1 MSNRDN
7 LAVDFQ
13 SMASLKHWGE
23 SPELAEKTMK
33 RRSLVHCGW
42 GRVLFG
48 HTYADHQALIE
59 DLNDED
65 QLRSDVVFYCREP
78 QVLVSK
84 APHQLFID
92 PSLTYRLD
100 LSGSKPEVT
109 RSPRL
114 RVRTLMGGWDE
125 YNINKLLLD
134 LGRVDL
140 GDDFTHKMFADPSL
154 SVLIAE
160 DEKSG
165 QLLGCVFGIDH
176 KLAFDDPDNGSSAW
190 SLAVV
195 EDSPLSGVASA
206 LISELAKRF
215 REKGRQ
221 FLDWSIVHDEQDDCL
236 LAENMGFA
244 RVPVYSV
251 KNRNAV
257 NEPLY
262 TSEAE
267 CQPESLSAQALPLVE
282 QARRLGIS
290 VQIHDA
296 ARDLFSL
303 QLAGQSVRCKG
314 ALTELTSA
322 VALQVCEDL
331 HISNSL
337 LRGVDVAV
345 PAQCFISTKKAL
357 EEFAKPFISIDLLPA
372 VGNDDGQA
380 LLGLK
385 TEADLEAA
393 WHVVQSSKLQW
404 VARESIFGQKI
415 DVLVIG
421 GDVFAAKVGGRFL
434 DHSEPCRE
442 KVISPGSTHNSEDVT
457 QRLHPVI
464 KRAAL
469 MASQALGVQ
478 VVALEMTVASACQ
491 PDYKVTL
498 ANPRPALN
506 AFAPQPV
513 IEHWL
518 KFLFPSL
525 ATAIEMKRTF

>member
-13 SMASLKHWGE
+13 SMASLKHWGD

-48 HTYADHQALIE
+48 HTYADHQALID

-84 APHQLFID
+84 APHKLFID

-100 LSGSKPEVT
+100 LSGAEPEVVC
-109 RSPRL
+109 SPRL
-114 RVRTLMGGWDE
+114 RVRPMMGGWDE

-140 GDDFTHKMFADPSL
+140 GDDFTHKMFAEPSL
-154 SVLIAE
+154 SVLVAE
-160 DEKSG
+160 DEQSG

-195 EDSPLSGVASA
+195 EDSPLPEVSSV
-206 LISELAKRF
+206 LVSELAKRF
-215 REKGRQ
+215 RAKGRN
-221 FLDWSIVHDEQDDCL
+221 FLDWSIVHDEQDDCS
-236 LAENMGFA
+236 LAEKMGFA

-267 CQPESLSAQALPLVE
+267 CQPDSLSTQTLTLVE

-290 VQIHDA
+290 VQIHDP
-296 ARDLFSL
+296 ARELFSL
-303 QLAGQSVRCKG
+303 QLAGQTVRCNG
-314 ALTELTSA
+314 TLPELTSA
-322 VALQVCEDL
+322 VALQVCDDL
-331 HISNSL
+331 HLSNSL
-337 LRGVDVAV
+337 LRGIDVAV
-345 PAQCFISTKKAL
+345 PAQCSISSKKVL
-357 EEFAKPFISIDLLPA
+357 EEFAKPFVSIDLLP
-372 VGNDDGQA
+372 VERNDNEQA

-385 TEADLEAA
+385 TEAELEGA
-393 WHVVQSSKLQW
+393 WHFVQNSTLKW
-404 VARESIFGQKI
+404 VARESIFGQKLV
-415 DVLVIG
+415 VLVIG
-421 GDVFAAKVGGRFL
+421 NDVFASKTGGRFI
-434 DHSEPCRE
+434 DQGEHYKQNVIVPASEHS
-442 KVISPGSTHNSEDVT
+442 GEDVT
-457 QRLHPVI
+457 QRLHPVL

-478 VVALEMTVASACQ
+478 VVALEMMVASACQ
-491 PDYKVTL
+491 PDYKITA
-498 ANPRPALN
+498 ANPQPDLS

-518 KFLFPSL
+518 KLLFPSL
-525 ATAIEMKRTF
+525 ATAMDVRRAL